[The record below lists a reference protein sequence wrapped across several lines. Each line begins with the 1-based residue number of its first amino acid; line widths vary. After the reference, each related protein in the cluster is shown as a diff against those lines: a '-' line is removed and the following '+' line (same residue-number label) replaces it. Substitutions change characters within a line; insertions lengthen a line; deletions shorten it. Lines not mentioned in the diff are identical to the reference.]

1 MTQSLTKMIRSAV
14 LALTLLCGMS
24 FGMAETAQARSHFS
38 LSIGVPLGIYSGGY
52 YGGSFG
58 SYYGGGFGGYY
69 RSGWYEPYPYFY
81 GPRYYAPRPVYY
93 SRPYY
98 RPYSYGPIV
107 SLGLFPAY
115 VGDALT
121 YDDRSVYLTAY
132 QRALAAPVGQAMAWN
147 SGNVSGEVTTT
158 RDGWAGQRYCREF
171 SQNVTIGGQVEQAYG
186 TACRTADGD
195 WQLVQ
200 NQ

>member
-1 MTQSLTKMIRSAV
+1 
-14 LALTLLCGMS
+14 MS
-24 FGMAETAQARSHFS
+24 FGTAETAQARNHFS
-38 LSIGVPLGIYSGGY
+38 LSIGVPLGFYSGGF
-52 YGGSFG
+52 YGGG
-58 SYYGGGFGGYY
+58 YYGGGFGGHY
-69 RSGWYEPYPYFY
+69 RSSWYAPYPSFFE
-81 GPRYYAPRPVYY
+81 PRYYAPRPIYY
-93 SRPYY
+93 SRPAY

-107 SLGLFPAY
+107 SLGLFPAS

-121 YDDRSVYLTAY
+121 YEDRSLYLNAY

-186 TACRTADGD
+186 TACKTLDGD